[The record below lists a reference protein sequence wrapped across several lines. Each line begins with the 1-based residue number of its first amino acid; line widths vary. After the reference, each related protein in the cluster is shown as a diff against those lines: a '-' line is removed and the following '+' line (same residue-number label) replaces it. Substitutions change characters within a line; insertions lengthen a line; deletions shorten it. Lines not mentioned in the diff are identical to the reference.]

1 MRRNFCVTFIVDDYM
16 KSNFLYSPLEAETS
30 FFSTGAGGFLLEIA
44 CFDVTSAIKAAGAG
58 ADRIELCDNAAE
70 GGTTPSYGILKS
82 IKEAITT
89 IPVFPI
95 IRPRGGDFL
104 YSEEEYKTMLYD
116 VQACKDLGFSGVVL
130 GLLTNMGTVD
140 IKRTEQLVKAA
151 GNMQVTFHR
160 AFDRTANPFNALEAI
175 IYCGCKRI
183 LTSGQVP
190 NAYNGKDLIK
200 ELTEQAE
207 NRIIIMPGS
216 GVRSSNIAELAT
228 YTGATELHSSARK
241 MQPSAM
247 LFTKESMKETLDCVS
262 VDEAEIRK
270 MKMALPNI
278 AVK

>member
-1 MRRNFCVTFIVDDYM
+1 MNTDILPTQPAGDKDYI
-16 KSNFLYSPLEAETS
+16 
-30 FFSTGAGGFLLEIA
+30 LEIA
-44 CFDVTSAIKAAGAG
+44 CFDIASAIKAAAAG

-70 GGTTPSYGILKS
+70 GGTTPSYGTLKNAKESIL
-82 IKEAITT
+82 

-116 VQACKDLGFSGVVL
+116 VQLCNDLGFEGVVL
-130 GLLTNMGTVD
+130 GLLNDRGMVD
-140 IKRTEQLVKAA
+140 ITRTAQLVKAA

-160 AFDRTANPFNALEAI
+160 AFDRTINPYHALEAA

-190 NAYNGKDLIK
+190 NAYDGKALIK
-200 ELTEQAE
+200 ELIEQAE

-216 GVRSSNIAELAT
+216 GVRSHNIAELAD
-228 YTGATELHSSARK
+228 YTRAAELHSSARK

-247 LFTKESMKETLDCVS
+247 FFINESMQESLDTVS
-262 VDEAEIRK
+262 IDEKEIRK
-270 MKMALPNI
+270 MKTALQN
-278 AVK
+278 

>member
-1 MRRNFCVTFIVDDYM
+1 M
-16 KSNFLYSPLEAETS
+16 KSNFFYSPL
-30 FFSTGAGGFLLEIA
+30 GDGGFVGGFRLEIA
-44 CFDVTSAIKAAGAG
+44 CFDIASAIKAAAAG

-82 IKEAITT
+82 IKELITV
-89 IPVFPI
+89 PVFPI

-104 YSEEEYKTMLYD
+104 YSDEEYKTMLYD
-116 VQACKDLGFSGVVL
+116 VQLCKDMGFEGVVF
-130 GLLTNMGTVD
+130 GLLNDIGNVD

-160 AFDRTANPFNALEAI
+160 AFDRAINPFHALEAA

-190 NAYNGKDLIK
+190 DAYEGKELIK
-200 ELTEQAE
+200 ELIDQAE
-207 NRIIIMPGS
+207 KRIIVMPGS
-216 GVRSSNIAELAT
+216 GVRSNNIAALAT

-247 LFTKESMKETLDCVS
+247 LFTKKNMQETLDAVS
-262 VDEAEIRK
+262 VDETEIRK
-270 MKMALPNI
+270 MKMALQSLSVNQ
-278 AVK
+278 